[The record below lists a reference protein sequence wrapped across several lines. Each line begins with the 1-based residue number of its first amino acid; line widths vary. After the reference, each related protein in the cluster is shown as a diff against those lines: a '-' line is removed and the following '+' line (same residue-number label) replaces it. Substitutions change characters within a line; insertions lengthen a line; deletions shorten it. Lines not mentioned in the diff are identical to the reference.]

1 MKSPEKISKTQLAAI
16 LGVTKGRISQM
27 VALGMPVE
35 PDGSVDLA
43 AARRWVDANIAR
55 ADHAISDTTY
65 QQARLINM
73 IFSGKLLRLEY
84 QTRSGRMVE
93 REQVRQRIDDHLAA
107 IRTSLGQFV
116 DNISPAIAAETDR
129 RKVHAMLRSAIIAE
143 LHRLSALVAWRAD
156 TGAPSE
162 A

>member
-1 MKSPEKISKTQLAAI
+1 MKSPEKLSKTQLAAI

-35 PDGSVDLA
+35 PDGSVDSA
-43 AARRWVDANIAR
+43 AANRWIEGNIAR
-55 ADHAISDTTY
+55 QDPAVSDTY

-93 REQVRQRIDDHLAA
+93 REQVRQRINEHLAV
-107 IRTSLGQFV
+107 IRSSLDKFV
-116 DNISPAIAAETDR
+116 ADTSPAIAAETDR
-129 RKVHAMLRSAIIAE
+129 RKVHSLMRTEITRS
-143 LHRLSALVAWRAD
+143 LHRLSTILGGRAD
-156 TGAPSE
+156 IGVPPE
-162 A
+162 G